1 MVRAVI
7 FVSAILH
14 FLSASGAPLELE
26 ERANTIAPS
35 QDPFYMVPANV
46 SSVPPGTILQH
57 RKPPAPIA
65 AFGLA
70 RDNLKAS
77 HQILYRTTDSH
88 GNATATVLT
97 ILVPYNADY
106 TKLLSY
112 QVAEDAPSLD
122 CAPSYAFQLASATG
136 GLLGTIVTQAE
147 LLLVQAA
154 LEQGW
159 VVVVPDFQGPNAA
172 FLANR
177 LAGQAILDGIRAAVS
192 SSSITGIDPNPRI
205 AMWGYS
211 GGGITTAWA
220 AELHPTYAPELNIA
234 GAAIGGTEP
243 KIQTVTGVVNRGP
256 FTGLIPSGMLG
267 LANEYPL
274 IADKIRDNLK
284 PQYAALFSKA
294 KKQCLTANMLDFMF
308 RDVVAMFNGPD
319 VTKLPDT
326 VAIMEQNAMGQAP
339 PKIPLYMYKGVLD
352 EVSPVKDTDDVYNYY
367 CSHNVSVQ
375 YHREALAEHA
385 IAAVTGAPGALAFLI
400 GIMNGRQPRAGCAKK
415 TVLTS
420 LVSPEAAAILPTFV
434 LDSLLDLI
442 GKPIG
447 PAFFG

>member
-7 FVSAILH
+7 LICAILR
-14 FLSASGAPLELE
+14 LLPASGAPLDLE

-35 QDPFYMVPANV
+35 QDPFYLVPASV
-46 SSVPPGTILQH
+46 GSVPPGTILQH

-65 AFGLA
+65 AFGIA
-70 RDNLKAS
+70 RANLKES

-97 ILVPYNADY
+97 VLVPYNADY

-112 QVAEDAPSLD
+112 QVAEDAAALD

-136 GLLGTIVTQAE
+136 GLLGTIVSQAE
-147 LLLVQAA
+147 LLLIQAA

-192 SSSITGIDPNPRI
+192 SSNITGIDPHPRI

-220 AELHPTYAPELNIA
+220 AELQPTYAPELKIA
-234 GAAIGGTEP
+234 AAAFGGTEP
-243 KIQTVTGVVNRGP
+243 KIQAVTGVVNRGP
-256 FTGLIPSGMLG
+256 FAGLIAAGMLG
-267 LANEYPL
+267 LANEYPV
-274 IADKIRDNLK
+274 IADKIQASLK

-294 KKQCLTANMLDFMF
+294 KKQCLAANALDFMF
-308 RDVVAMFNGPD
+308 KDVVAMFNGPD
-319 VTKLPDT
+319 ITKLPDT
-326 VAIMEQNAMGQAP
+326 VEIMNQNDMGKAV
-339 PKIPLYMYKGVLD
+339 PKIPIYLYKGVFD
-352 EVSPVKDTDDVYNYY
+352 EVSHIKDTDDIYKHY
-367 CSHNVSVQ
+367 CSQNVSVQ
-375 YHREALAEHA
+375 YRREVLAEHG

-400 GIMNGRQPRAGCAKK
+400 DIMNGRPAHTGCSNS
-415 TVLTS
+415 TVWSS
-420 LVSPEAAAILPTFV
+420 LASPEAAAVLPQFI

-447 PAFFG
+447 PSFFG